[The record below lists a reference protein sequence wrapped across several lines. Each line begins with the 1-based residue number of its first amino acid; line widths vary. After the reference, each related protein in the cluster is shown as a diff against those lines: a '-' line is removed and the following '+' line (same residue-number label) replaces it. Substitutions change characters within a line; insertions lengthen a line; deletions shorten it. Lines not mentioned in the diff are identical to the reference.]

1 MTVLVTY
8 LSLSGQT
15 KKIAEAIYEE
25 IQTEKEIKPITEIDN
40 LERYDFAFIGTP
52 VHSFGPDNKVRM
64 FLKKQ
69 AKGKNIALFVTHA
82 MPPGMEMLKGILA
95 KCKKAA
101 DQANLIGFFNC
112 QGEMAEGIAKSLME
126 SGNPQLA
133 QFGKMRE
140 VTVGHPDA
148 NEIENARAFAKETI
162 DKIK

>member
-25 IQTEKEIKPITEIDN
+25 IETEKEIKPISEVEN
-40 LERYDFAFIGTP
+40 LEGYDFAFIGTP
-52 VHSFGPDNKVRM
+52 VHSFGPDNNVRM

-69 AKGKNIALFVTHA
+69 AKGKKIAMFVTHA

-101 DQANLIGFFNC
+101 NQANLIGFFDC
-112 QGEMAEGIAKSLME
+112 QGEMAEDIAKSLME

-140 VTVGHPDA
+140 VTIGHPDA
-148 NEIENARAFAKETI
+148 DEIYNARIFAKEI
-162 DKIK
+162 MEKVK